1 MRLRDVADY
10 SFVATGPLVLG
21 ATLHLSSGWR
31 AALHG
36 AVGLAG
42 TIGVVALI
50 MLPTLYIGGSVL
62 GVLPGATR
70 TTAAALRG
78 LRAFG
83 IVLLGLAP
91 PAAFLLATG
100 VVAETVLVLGA
111 LVLVGAMLCG
121 MAVLYGDLTQAQVDM
136 PLRFPAFFFAWA
148 IVGCGIG
155 ARLFVEHVL

>member
-1 MRLRDVADY
+1 MKWRDLADY

-21 ATLHLSSGWR
+21 GTLQLGAGWR

-36 AVGLAG
+36 AVGLAA
-42 TIGVVALI
+42 TIGMVSLI
-50 MLPTLYIGGSVL
+50 MMPALYIGGSVL

-70 TTAAALRG
+70 TAAAILRG
-78 LRAFG
+78 MRAFG

-121 MAVLYGDLTQAQVDM
+121 LAVLYGDLVQPDG
-136 PLRFPAFFFAWA
+136 PLRFPAFFFVWGVVAS
-148 IVGCGIG
+148 GIG